1 MSEKGEGVSTKRE
14 WASEK
19 RKGRIAGKLDCVADF
34 SFPFHGR
41 EINFVPLLETLA
53 TQESNNFILKLLC
66 GTFPWSV

>member
-1 MSEKGEGVSTKRE
+1 MSEKGEGVSK
-14 WASEK
+14 K

-66 GTFPWSV
+66 GTFPCSV